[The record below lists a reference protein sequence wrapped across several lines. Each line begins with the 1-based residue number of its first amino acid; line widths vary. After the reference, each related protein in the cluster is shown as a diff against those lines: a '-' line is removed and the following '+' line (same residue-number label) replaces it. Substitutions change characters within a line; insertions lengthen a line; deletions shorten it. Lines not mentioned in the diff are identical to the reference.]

1 MSEPIDQRNLPEEK
15 ETEIVVNEYGATRD
29 PAVVVEEAD
38 RTVLLTPDE
47 TVVIDK
53 EPRIDVVPVNRP
65 RKVYGGMWGQPELI
79 TAGLA
84 MLALLTVVLIYIFL
98 VIPANRELEQ
108 NRAERDRLERELIS
122 AREKYGNITN
132 TETHVASL
140 MTSVNDFESNNLPA
154 MASGRASL
162 YQRINGLIAGY
173 GLVNTSG
180 PDYIPLETLD
190 QADGVKTDEERGRAK
205 YQSLYPGVYV
215 TMTLEGS
222 YQNLRRMIRDVET
235 GNDFVVISAVEL
247 EPSDTQQ
254 RSSDTQNPQTQPLD
268 GQPVGPMGPN
278 RPSGGVRPPGFNNYS
293 NPVVTQPGPPRDK
306 GKMHGEV
313 VSLRLEMAAYF
324 RRPMAPVAP
333 IDQPQ
338 EQ

>member
-1 MSEPIDQRNLPEEK
+1 MSEPVDQRNLPEEK
-15 ETEIVVNEYGATRD
+15 ESEIVVNEYGETRD
-29 PAVVVEEAD
+29 PAVVVEESD

-47 TVVIDK
+47 TVVFEK

-98 VIPANRELEQ
+98 VIPANRDLER

-122 AREKYGNITN
+122 SREKYGGITD
-132 TETHVASL
+132 TQAHVATL
-140 MTSVNDFESNNLPA
+140 MTSVNDFESNNLPV

-173 GLVNTSG
+173 GLVNTTG
-180 PDYIPLETLD
+180 PDYVPLETLD
-190 QADGVKTDEERGRAK
+190 QGDGVQTEEERGRAK
-205 YQSLYPGVYV
+205 HQSLYPGVYV

-222 YQNLRRMIRDVET
+222 YQNLRRFIRDVET
-235 GNDFVVISAVEL
+235 GKDFVVISAVEL
-247 EPSDTQQ
+247 EPSDTQR
-254 RSSDTQNPQTQPLD
+254 RSSDTQNPEAQSQGVQPL
-268 GQPVGPMGPN
+268 GPTGGGI
-278 RPSGGVRPPGFNNYS
+278 RPSGPNFYPNS
-293 NPVVTQPGPPRDK
+293 VVTQPGQPARDK

-324 RRPMAPVAP
+324 RRPMAPAPP

>member
-15 ETEIVVNEYGATRD
+15 EPEIVVNEYGETRD
-29 PAVVVEEAD
+29 ATVVVQEAD

-65 RKVYGGMWGQPELI
+65 RKVYAGMWGQPELI

-84 MLALLTVVLIYIFL
+84 MLALLTVVLLYIFL
-98 VIPANRELEQ
+98 VIPANRELEH

-122 AREKYGNITN
+122 AREKYGSITD
-132 TETHVASL
+132 TETHVAKL
-140 MTSVNDFESNNLPA
+140 MTSVEDFESNRLPV

-162 YQRINGLIAGY
+162 YQRINGLIVGY

-180 PDYIPLETLD
+180 PDYIPLEPLD
-190 QADGVKTDEERGRAK
+190 QNDGSKTEEERGRAK
-205 YQSLYPGVYV
+205 YQSLFPGVYV

-222 YQNLRRMIRDVET
+222 YQNLRRMIRDVES

-254 RSSDTQNPQTQPLD
+254 RSSDTQNPQAQPQD
-268 GQPVGPMGPN
+268 GQAMGPN
-278 RPSGGVRPPGFNNYS
+278 GPIRPNSGVRPPGINNYPNS
-293 NPVVTQPGPPRDK
+293 FATQPGPPRDK

-324 RRPMAPVAP
+324 RRSMAPP
-333 IDQPQ
+333 PSIDQPQ

>member
-1 MSEPIDQRNLPEEK
+1 MSEPLDQRNLPEKK
-15 ETEIVVNEYGATRD
+15 EPEILVNEYGETRD

-47 TVVIDK
+47 TVIIDK
-53 EPRIDVVPVNRP
+53 EPRYDIVPANRP
-65 RKVYGGMWGQPELI
+65 RKVYSGMWGRPELI

-84 MLALLTVVLIYIFL
+84 MLALMTAVLLWVFM
-98 VIPANRELEQ
+98 VIPANRELEH
-108 NRAERDRLERELIS
+108 NRAERDRLERELTS

-132 TETHVASL
+132 TETHVATL
-140 MTSVNDFESNNLPA
+140 MTSVNDFESNNLPV

-173 GLVNTSG
+173 GLINSSG

-190 QADGVKTDEERGRAK
+190 QEDGVKSEEERGRAK
-205 YQSLYPGVYV
+205 YQSLFPGEYV

-222 YQNLRRMIRDVET
+222 YQNLRRFIRDIET
-235 GNDFVVISAVEL
+235 GRDFVIISSIEL
-247 EPSDTQQ
+247 EPSDAQQ
-254 RSSDTQNPQTQPLD
+254 RPSDASQQQQQPQQQP
-268 GQPVGPMGPN
+268 QPAGPRRPAPNQSNFQTFGGPTSQ
-278 RPSGGVRPPGFNNYS
+278 SGA
-293 NPVVTQPGPPRDK
+293 PVDK

-313 VSLRLEMAAYF
+313 VSLRLELAAYF
-324 RRPMAPVAP
+324 RRQTTVAP
-333 IDQPQ
+333 MEPVQ